1 LRPARA
7 ALAIALAL
15 GAALAVGAADEAPPT
30 LAGHTYLILPFE
42 NVAEEPSLDWLS
54 TGLSLSLGEY
64 LIGFGAGSVDDEERA
79 VLLEGNSIPSGA
91 PLALASVLEL
101 GRKMRSRPGAVRP
114 DRIVLGRFNV
124 QEGGLTVHARTFDLV
139 AEKGRP
145 WTVRTGRLRDLL
157 EVQQEI
163 ALALARDEGLRVP
176 ARSEAVERH
185 LGGLPLLAFE
195 TYCRAMATT
204 DSKKRLQLLK
214 RAAQEFPGYP
224 KAAYQ
229 AAALLAKEER
239 WGEAGAMLGRAAW
252 DPHPYTADAHLLAAA
267 VALHRRD
274 ARTAAEEARSA
285 LRHADTARGQLL
297 LGRALLALGER
308 DEALIAW
315 RKAREADPSDPEV
328 GELGRALGEGQAE
341 RPRSGP

>member
-7 ALAIALAL
+7 ALAIALVL
-15 GAALAVGAADEAPPT
+15 GAPLTVRAADADPAT

-42 NVAEEPSLDWLS
+42 NVAEEPSLGWLS

-64 LIGFGAGSVDDEERA
+64 LVGFGAVTVDDEERA
-79 VLLEGNSIPSGA
+79 VLLEGNGVPTGA

-101 GRKMRSRPGAVRP
+101 GRKMRARPGGVRP
-114 DRIVLGRFNV
+114 DRVVLGRFNV
-124 QEGGLTVHARTFDLV
+124 QEGALTLHARSFDLV
-139 AEKGRP
+139 AEKGRA
-145 WTVRTGRLRDLL
+145 WTVRSGRLRDLL

-163 ALALARDEGLRVP
+163 ALALAREEGLRVP
-176 ARSEAVERH
+176 PRSETVERH

-214 RAAQEFPGYP
+214 RAVEEFPGYP

-252 DPHPYTADAHLLAAA
+252 HPHPYAADAHLLAAA

-274 ARTAAEEARSA
+274 ARTAAQEARLA
-285 LRHADTARGQLL
+285 LQSADTARGHLL

-308 DEALIAW
+308 DEALAAW
-315 RKAREADPSDPEV
+315 RKAREADPSDPEI
-328 GELGRALGEGQAE
+328 GDLGRALGEDQDP
-341 RPRSGP
+341 PRSGP